1 MKTDKGKSASRYSGL
16 KVIFATTVLLAPL
29 VAKSALT
36 IILKIWSKKKN
47 RGTKG
52 RKK

>member
-1 MKTDKGKSASRYSGL
+1 MRTDKGKSASRYSGL

-47 RGTKG
+47 IGTKG
-52 RKK
+52 SEK